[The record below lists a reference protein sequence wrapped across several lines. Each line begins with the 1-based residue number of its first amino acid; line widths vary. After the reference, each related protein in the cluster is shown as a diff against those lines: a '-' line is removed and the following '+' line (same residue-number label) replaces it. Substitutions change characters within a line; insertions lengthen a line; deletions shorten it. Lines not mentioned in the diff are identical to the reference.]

1 MTTPIGRRLDRLE
14 TEVEKRAGGSD
25 DCWRPGGRT
34 FQLIDDP
41 RDPENVK
48 RWKEA
53 EQFRGDNPNGLL
65 IHHILMSPPNGEPDW
80 RRYIEAGTNIEIAE
94 AQVSERSSLLSA
106 MIQRIDA
113 ETATLRRG
121 NYLPRGNPRMSAI
134 GPKQTC

>member
-14 TEVEKRAGGSD
+14 TEVQKRAGRSD
-25 DCWRPGGRT
+25 DCWRPGGPT

-53 EQFRGDNPNGLL
+53 EQFGRDNPNGLL
-65 IHHILMSPPNGEPDW
+65 IHHIVMSPPNGEPDW

-113 ETATLRRG
+113 ETATL
-121 NYLPRGNPRMSAI
+121 
-134 GPKQTC
+134 

>member
-1 MTTPIGRRLDRLE
+1 MTSLIGRRLDRLE
-14 TEVEKRAGGSD
+14 TEVQKRAGGSD
-25 DCWRPGGRT
+25 DCWRPGGPT

-41 RDPENVK
+41 RDPENAK

-53 EQFRGDNPNGLL
+53 EQFRRDNPNGLI
-65 IHHILMSPPNGEPDW
+65 IHHIVMSPPNGDPNW
-80 RRYIEAGTNIEIAE
+80 RRYIEAGTNIETSK

-121 NYLPRGNPRMSAI
+121 N
-134 GPKQTC
+134 